1 MTNAPAKK
9 DTKATETKATET
21 KATEPTVEATK
32 ATPEAT
38 PEAKPRR
45 KARTLEEKIAE
56 LQAQAKE
63 RAEKKEATARKNFD
77 ELTDKF
83 YKAQDKVRELTAQLI
98 ETRGEYDFTLP
109 ADISATREEIEKL
122 QVKAQA
128 DEAEAAAADE
138 AKLDSETDAA

>member
-1 MTNAPAKK
+1 MTNSTKKDSTPAKVE
-9 DTKATETKATET
+9 ETKATET
-21 KATEPTVEATK
+21 
-32 ATPEAT
+32 TPA
-38 PEAKPRR
+38 EAKPRR

-83 YKAQDKVRELTAQLI
+83 YKAQDKVRELAAQLI
-98 ETRGEYDFTLP
+98 ATRGEYDFELP
-109 ADISATREEIEKL
+109 ADVSVTREEIEKL
-122 QVKAQA
+122 QVQAQA

-138 AKLDSETDAA
+138 AELDSETDAA

>member
-1 MTNAPAKK
+1 MTNSTKKDSTPAKVE
-9 DTKATETKATET
+9 ETKAT
-21 KATEPTVEATK
+21 PT
-32 ATPEAT
+32 TPA
-38 PEAKPRR
+38 EAKPRR

-83 YKAQDKVRELTAQLI
+83 YKAQDKVRELSAQLI
-98 ETRGEYDFTLP
+98 ATRGEYDFELP
-109 ADISATREEIEKL
+109 ADVSVTREEIEKL

-138 AKLDSETDAA
+138 AELDSETDAA